1 MNIKLIYYI
10 LVLFFVTAAS
20 ASFSSD
26 NDKIGIEQILSNDLA
41 KDMSI
46 KVDPFLAAEMR
57 EKPDEKIPV
66 LIELKVQQKAP
77 FDASKAKSLSIES
90 QSALAASLESIQAE
104 NVEQHWIVNVISAKV
119 AVQNIDDIAA
129 RPDVKK
135 VWLDREI
142 KLIEPV
148 SALSASDYGDE
159 AISAPQMWDI
169 GYDGTGIKIAIL
181 DTGIDDTHPDLDEG
195 KVVAEN
201 DFTDDGTTDDLDGH
215 GTHCAG
221 IAAGEFNFTTNMS
234 GVAPGASLINAKAL
248 NQSGSGY
255 TSWIISAIE
264 WSMDQNADILSM
276 SLGGLQQDGTG
287 RDPESM
293 AVTNAVNAGYVVV
306 IAAGNEGPGKGTIGS
321 PAVAY
326 GAIAVAASNSSDGIA
341 DFSSKGP
348 TGDGR
353 IGIDVAAPGVSINST
368 NASWEIGDDYTVES
382 GTSMACPHVAG
393 AAALLLEAYP
403 DLTPEEVGGA
413 LMNAADD
420 IGYEILEQGAGR
432 LNVTVAYLALTNG
445 TLVKDPQWS
454 VGRVHQEN
462 LTKTFTVYNNNDTGI
477 TVNIT
482 SSSGD
487 AGDWITLSTPTLS
500 VSANDA
506 NTFYAM
512 MNVTTTVPGAYSGSI
527 TVSGGSSNI
536 TIPVSVNVMQMVN
549 SATIYHIEGSV
560 DKDFVYDTSSLNYG
574 GDYVYYTFDVQTGIT
589 NLNLSLNWTDSSND
603 LDLLLF
609 NPNGDPTGEST
620 TLDIPE
626 VISVDNPSTGNWTVV
641 IQAYELATIP
651 ESYNLTINATGENIG
666 EIIDFSAAP
675 SNVTRHDNV
684 TLFVNFTNNGSTSLD
699 VGCKIEIYY
708 IGEHGRELNDS
719 DNLYLPVQQVNSDA
733 SINWTVNWTASSVSG
748 NYEATAR
755 LNYSD
760 VITERTASFN
770 ITSSGTGNFT
780 GFVTAVTGPPIENAI
795 VEAIDPVTNAVA
807 NSTTTDVN
815 GAYVLIVDEGTYE
828 FNVTA
833 ENYTDVYREK
843 DVIVGAGTTVSVN
856 FSLAETTPPLI
867 YSPSDQLI
875 ELGAAGNITWNV
887 TESNPYKY
895 WVLRNGTQVVPPT
908 LYQSGININVS
919 IDSSTLGLWN
929 YTIFANDT
937 SGNTAS
943 DQVNITVRD
952 TTPPVI
958 TGANANPPEIE
969 ANGTDNTLLN
979 VTATDLRG
987 IASVSVNLSAIGGL
1001 SAQAM
1006 TNNSGIWQF
1015 TTNATNAG
1023 TFELP
1028 VNVTDNAGN
1037 SNTSVSIALTATDT
1051 TPPVVI
1057 ILSPTE
1063 GEVIQNSTFDLN
1075 ITTSETS
1082 DIWYRIGDGGNST
1095 AVNATTSLN
1104 TTLQLND
1111 GHYNLTAFARDLAN
1125 NPNATQVNFTVFAA
1139 LPVVDVPEAGDIFY
1153 LPHNMTFVN
1162 GTTAIGTNV
1171 TVYVNGALVSESYP
1185 VSEGMFNISGVP
1197 LVNGTN
1203 EINVTAIY
1211 NDTTAEYFCVNT
1223 TVAVSVGK
1231 IFDITEDKIK
1241 IPVPG
1246 LPSEIAQPVI
1256 DFNVTKQLT
1265 MRPSNISTAVVVA
1278 APAPLGSNVTGPA
1291 IDFSI
1296 PGNDS
1301 YVFDRPISL
1310 TLGFDADLVVNI
1322 NKTVIVWYDES
1333 NSVWVSLESTVNT
1346 TANTTTANVT
1356 HFTVFAPLEDNTPP
1370 TNITSLA
1377 ATSTTSSITLS
1388 WVNSS
1393 DTDHVEMWINGVR
1406 ITNVTSV
1413 TYTNSGLSSGTSYNY
1428 GLRSVDIV
1436 GNKGNWSNITATT
1449 KTPSNGNGDGGGGG
1463 GGGAS
1468 GENYYN
1474 IVLSET
1480 DRQSVYKNSSIS
1492 FSFDLEGNIVR
1503 HINFTALN
1511 SAGKVAAKV
1520 EILNNTST
1528 LVSTPPPD
1536 EVYKNL
1542 NIWVGNYG
1550 WATEKNIADT
1560 TIIFTVEK
1568 SWITD
1573 NNIDETT
1580 ISLYRYSGNNWDKL
1594 VTRKVT
1600 EDSNSLYFEAET
1612 PGFSPFAVTG
1622 KESRV
1627 EGIIAEPTETAEKTP
1642 APTPTEEKGMPGFGL
1657 FAGLSVLLIAV
1668 QLLRK
1673 KK

>member
-10 LVLFFVTAAS
+10 LLLFFVTAAS

-46 KVDPFLAAEMR
+46 KVDPFLAVEMR

-159 AISAPQMWDI
+159 QIGAPQVWDI
-169 GYDGTGIKIAIL
+169 GYNGTEIKIAIL

-221 IAAGEFNFTTNMS
+221 IAAGERNTSTDMS
-234 GVAPGASLINAKAL
+234 GVAPGASLINAKVL

-255 TSWIISAIE
+255 TSWIISGIE

-306 IAAGNEGPGKGTIGS
+306 IAAGNEGPGEGTIGS

-326 GAIAVAASNSSDGIA
+326 GAIAVAASNNTDGIA
-341 DFSSKGP
+341 DLSSRGP

-353 IGIDVAAPGVSINST
+353 VGIDLAAPGVNINST
-368 NASWEIGDDYTVES
+368 NARWEIGDDYTVES
-382 GTSMACPHVAG
+382 GTSMATPHVAG

-432 LNVTVAYLALTNG
+432 LNVTVAYLALTNV

-527 TVSGGSSNI
+527 TVNHGWNNI

-549 SATIYHIEGSV
+549 SATIYYIEGSV

-609 NPNGDPTGEST
+609 NPNGDLTGEST

-684 TLFVNFTNNGSTSLD
+684 TLFVNFTNNGSTSLN

-708 IGEHGRELNDS
+708 IGEHGRELNDL
-719 DNLYLPVQQVNSDA
+719 DDLDLPVQQVNSDA

-815 GAYVLIVDEGTYE
+815 GTYVLIVDEGTYE
-828 FNVTA
+828 FNLTA

-843 DVIVGAGTTVSVN
+843 DVIVDAGTTVSVN
-856 FSLAETTPPLI
+856 FSLAETTPLLI

-875 ELGAAGNITWNV
+875 ELGAAGNINWNV

-895 WVLRNGTQVVPPT
+895 WVMRNGTQVVLPT
-908 LYQSGININVS
+908 LYQSGIDINVS
-919 IDSSTLGLWN
+919 INTSTLGVWN

-979 VTATDLRG
+979 VTATDLSG

-1006 TNNSGIWQF
+1006 TNYSGVWQF
-1015 TTNATNAG
+1015 VTNTTIFG

-1028 VNVTDNAGN
+1028 VNITDNAGN
-1037 SNTSVSIALTATDT
+1037 SNTSVTILLIVNDT
-1051 TPPVVI
+1051 TLPVVI
-1057 ILSPTE
+1057 DTLPKNLATDVTIGSSITATFSEPMNSSTLNDTAIKVYSLSSGKITGGIFEDTNGTWNSSNFQGFRYDEELTVFQTPIDGAHRIILENNLVYSTSPLTRYYQLYIYK
-1063 GEVIQNSTFDLN
+1063 GEKVAGSENYSIIGWLGDEYVAVNGIPNKLTKLVLEQKSYETKTLQINEIWDMGDGYSLEVVEIDNDDGEAWLDLYKNGNPLDSNPFDNQSYWCVKDDIAGESNVPIFVTYLDKVTNNTIQLKYTWLISQDATVINLGEYFGVFEVKSISSDAIRLANDENVSLTRGSAIPLANDLKFEVEDTPTVRYCLVGTGEIKTKLVGDISYDSASRTVTFD
-1075 ITTSETS
+1075 
-1082 DIWYRIGDGGNST
+1082 
-1095 AVNATTSLN
+1095 
-1104 TTLQLND
+1104 
-1111 GHYNLTAFARDLAN
+1111 
-1125 NPNATQVNFTVFAA
+1125 
-1139 LPVVDVPEAGDIFY
+1139 
-1153 LPHNMTFVN
+1153 
-1162 GTTAIGTNV
+1162 
-1171 TVYVNGALVSESYP
+1171 P
-1185 VSEGMFNISGVP
+1185 VSNLVYDTNYISY
-1197 LVNGTN
+1197 
-1203 EINVTAIY
+1203 I
-1211 NDTTAEYFCVNT
+1211 T
-1223 TVAVSVGK
+1223 TVA
-1231 IFDITEDKIK
+1231 EDLAGNSLIEDYEWEFK
-1241 IPVPG
+1241 
-1246 LPSEIAQPVI
+1246 
-1256 DFNVTKQLT
+1256 T
-1265 MRPSNISTAVVVA
+1265 M
-1278 APAPLGSNVTGPA
+1278 
-1291 IDFSI
+1291 
-1296 PGNDS
+1296 
-1301 YVFDRPISL
+1301 Y
-1310 TLGFDADLVVNI
+1310 
-1322 NKTVIVWYDES
+1322 Y
-1333 NSVWVSLESTVNT
+1333 
-1346 TANTTTANVT
+1346 
-1356 HFTVFAPLEDNTPP
+1356 
-1370 TNITSLA
+1370 
-1377 ATSTTSSITLS
+1377 
-1388 WVNSS
+1388 
-1393 DTDHVEMWINGVR
+1393 
-1406 ITNVTSV
+1406 
-1413 TYTNSGLSSGTSYNY
+1413 
-1428 GLRSVDIV
+1428 
-1436 GNKGNWSNITATT
+1436 
-1449 KTPSNGNGDGGGGG
+1449 TPSRNGGSGGGGG
-1463 GGGAS
+1463 SGSS
-1468 GENYYN
+1468 GEDYYN

-1480 DRQSVYKNSSIS
+1480 DRQSVYKNSHIS
-1492 FSFDLEGNIVR
+1492 YRFDLEGNIIK
-1503 HINFTALN
+1503 HINFTALK
-1511 SAGKVAAKV
+1511 SAGTVAAKV

-1528 LVSTPPPD
+1528 LVRTPPPD
-1536 EVYKNL
+1536 EVYNNL
-1542 NIWVGNYG
+1542 NIWVGNAG
-1550 WATEKNIADT
+1550 WATKRNIADVT
-1560 TIIFTVEK
+1560 VVFTVYK
-1568 SWITD
+1568 SWINE
-1573 NNIDETT
+1573 NNIDKSS
-1580 ISLYRYSGNNWDKL
+1580 IALYRYSDDTWHEL
-1594 VTRKVT
+1594 MTRKIA
-1600 EDSNSLYFEAET
+1600 EDANSLQFEAET

-1622 KESRV
+1622 KEFERKAGG
-1627 EGIIAEPTETAEKTP
+1627 EDIIAEPTVTAEKTP
-1642 APTPTEEKGMPGFGL
+1642 AQTPTEKKGIPGFSL
-1657 FAGLSVLLIAV
+1657 FAGLTVLLIAV